1 MRRIAGTL
9 LIIQDKDGMQFF
21 FFSFLFSF
29 LFVAGDG
36 VGERRGETKKQ
47 AVASSE
53 YIRRT
58 LKLETLKCSYNRTVI
73 IISFKN
79 LGM

>member
-58 LKLETLKCSYNRTVI
+58 LKHSNAATTEQLSLLVLRLWQCN
-73 IISFKN
+73 
-79 LGM
+79 